1 METALK
7 LESRHTP
14 RRGDDLLL
22 LHCLLVGREEEERPP
37 ALSRLEAK
45 LGAEL
50 TELLIH
56 ALTPQ
61 AQGRRGSSS
70 P

>member
-7 LESRHTP
+7 LESRHAP

-22 LHCLLVGREEEERPP
+22 LHCLLVGGEDERPP

-56 ALTPQ
+56 ALTPHD
-61 AQGRRGSSS
+61 QGRRGSSS